1 MDAPL
6 LLLAQKEGKSQLK
19 ERTHPH
25 IFHTKAK
32 DNFDQ
37 QKCMADT
44 DHKANSPS
52 LADNKD

>member
-6 LLLAQKEGKSQLK
+6 LLLAQKEGKTQLK

-25 IFHTKAK
+25 IFHAKAK

-37 QKCMADT
+37 QKCMEDT